1 MAVYTKLKK
10 EDIEKILSNYNLGK
24 LELYKGIEEGI
35 ENTNYFF
42 VNKQNIF
49 LPCMKKGKFK

>member
-24 LELYKGIEEGI
+24 LDLQRNRRRY
-35 ENTNYFF
+35 
-42 VNKQNIF
+42 
-49 LPCMKKGKFK
+49 

>member
-24 LELYKGIEEGI
+24 LDFTKE
-35 ENTNYFF
+35 
-42 VNKQNIF
+42 
-49 LPCMKKGKFK
+49 